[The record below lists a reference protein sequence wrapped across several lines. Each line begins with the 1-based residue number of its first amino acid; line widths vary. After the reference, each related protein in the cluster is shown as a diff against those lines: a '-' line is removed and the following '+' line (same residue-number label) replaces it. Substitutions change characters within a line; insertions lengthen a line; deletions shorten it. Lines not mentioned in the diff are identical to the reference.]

1 MKITFLIIVCLCISI
16 VVDAQIR
23 FGAKASLGYT
33 SLYQIV
39 DGINV
44 GDHKFGFDAGAMVEF
59 PLSKRFRFQPELL
72 LANRGGK
79 IYLEEID
86 RSHYTRLDYYSL
98 VLPLHIKYL
107 VVDKDATMFVTGG
120 PYIACN
126 LFGNI
131 KNNFGKRDMTFG
143 RSNEYDIHRFDFG
156 ISAGIGVEY
165 KQCIFAVTMYGGLL
179 DRLSD
184 PNNNIPAAYQSSVQF
199 SLGYF
204 INK

>member
-33 SLYQIV
+33 SLFQKV

-44 GDHKFGFDAGAMVEF
+44 GDHKFGFDVGAIAEL
-59 PLSKRFRFQPELL
+59 PLSRRFKLQPELL
-72 LANRGGK
+72 FANRGGK
-79 IYLEEID
+79 VYVGEID

-98 VLPLHIKYL
+98 ILPIQIKYL

-126 LFGNI
+126 LFGNV
-131 KNNFGKRDMTFG
+131 KNDYGKKDMTFG
-143 RSNEYDIHRFDFG
+143 MSNEYDIHRFDFG

-184 PNNNIPAAYQSSVQF
+184 PKDIIPSAYQSSVQF
-199 SLGYF
+199 SLGYL

>member
-1 MKITFLIIVCLCISI
+1 MKVTLLIIVCLCFS
-16 VVDAQIR
+16 VALFAQPR
-23 FGAKASLGYT
+23 FGVKASLGYT
-33 SLYQIV
+33 SLFQKV

-44 GDHKFGFDAGAMVEF
+44 GDHKFGYDVGGMVEL
-59 PLSKRFRFQPELL
+59 PLSHRFKLQPELL

-79 IYLEEID
+79 VYMDEID

-98 VLPLHIKYL
+98 LLPIQIKYL
-107 VVDKDATMFVTGG
+107 IVDKDATMFVTGG
-120 PYIACN
+120 PYLACN

-131 KNNFGKRDMTFG
+131 KNEFGKRDMTFG
-143 RSNEYDIHRFDFG
+143 RTNEYDIHRFDFG

-184 PNNNIPAAYQSSVQF
+184 SKNNIPSAYQSSVQF